1 LDVWVLIGVALRGEE
16 RSARFWGVSW
26 GVLGGFLGGS
36 TASSGFPEGRS
47 ECGMRDE
54 PFDVFSRRYV
64 DLVIV
69 LTQREGIGI
78 ATRII

>member
-26 GVLGGFLGGS
+26 GVLRLLGAFWKGGGS
-36 TASSGFPEGRS
+36 
-47 ECGMRDE
+47 GMRDE